1 MIKEWALYSGGFLQ
15 YVRNLDLY
23 MHICTRRWTVVQP
36 LHKCW
41 TNSSQATPGQWPHNF
56 AKPLQKPLLKKKKAS
71 GDHSTFFA
79 TASMGV
85 HLHKKRRKWP
95 LIAFFS
101 FFLNV
106 RRGNRYL
113 ISVLWLLVK
122 LGSLGHLDSRPPPLP
137 FPCHCS
143 TSWMNCLLMSLVHFL
158 LGSLSFDHIFKFVW
172 ALKDVYAF

>member
-122 LGSLGHLDSRPPPLP
+122 LGSLGHLDSRPPAAISLPLQYLLNELSLNVFGP
-137 FPCHCS
+137 FS
-143 TSWMNCLLMSLVHFL
+143 SWEL
-158 LGSLSFDHIFKFVW
+158 KFW
-172 ALKDVYAF
+172 PYI

>member
-1 MIKEWALYSGGFLQ
+1 M
-15 YVRNLDLY
+15 
-23 MHICTRRWTVVQP
+23 
-36 LHKCW
+36 
-41 TNSSQATPGQWPHNF
+41 
-56 AKPLQKPLLKKKKAS
+56 KKKKAS

-122 LGSLGHLDSRPPPLP
+122 LGSLGHLDSRPPAAISLPLQYLLNELSLNVFGP
-137 FPCHCS
+137 FS
-143 TSWMNCLLMSLVHFL
+143 SWEL
-158 LGSLSFDHIFKFVW
+158 KF
-172 ALKDVYAF
+172 